1 MVSILEEEEEEE
13 ATLAFSHTIERG
25 NTPKNL
31 IISVLPL
38 SRKRFFLLKELRF
51 MECNKVLLKFY
62 FSVIVAPKKSFF
74 SRGLS
79 HLDLIVPFFHSFIFL
94 WERLFVESSFRQE
107 SGGGNF
113 RKRFCAPA
121 GTLSSHAVFKQLTA
135 VCRTN
140 EFPRLI

>member
-1 MVSILEEEEEEE
+1 
-13 ATLAFSHTIERG
+13 
-25 NTPKNL
+25 
-31 IISVLPL
+31 
-38 SRKRFFLLKELRF
+38 

-107 SGGGNF
+107 SGGAILEKDF
-113 RKRFCAPA
+113 VHLPARFLHTRCLNNWLQFAER
-121 GTLSSHAVFKQLTA
+121 TSSHD
-135 VCRTN
+135 
-140 EFPRLI
+140 

>member
-1 MVSILEEEEEEE
+1 MVSILEEEEE

-38 SRKRFFLLKELRF
+38 SQKRFLLLKKCFDLWSVIK
-51 MECNKVLLKFY
+51 CCKNY

-94 WERLFVESSFRQE
+94 WESLFVESSFRQE
-107 SGGGNF
+107 SGGAILEKDF
-113 RKRFCAPA
+113 VHLPARFLHTRC
-121 GTLSSHAVFKQLTA
+121 V
-135 VCRTN
+135 
-140 EFPRLI
+140 